1 MADGDLQKQI
11 DRLTA
16 QVDRMSQAM
25 DGAFLRKEVFVV
37 ESASLRAAITVVEA
51 AYARQEESL
60 KWMRRSL
67 MLAVVGMVA
76 SVAGAVLIAR
86 LTGG

>member
-1 MADGDLQKQI
+1 MIAEGDLQKQI
-11 DRLTA
+11 DRLAA
-16 QVDRMSQAM
+16 QVDRVAQAM
-25 DGAFLRKEVFVV
+25 DGAYLRKDVFVA
-37 ESASLRAAITVVEA
+37 EIAAVKA
-51 AYARQEESL
+51 DNARLEESL